1 MKVIRNKELRDHNSL
16 TSFYPQLLD
25 KLINRLPYPN
35 NIQALRPK
43 RLHQYHKYYL
53 KPWTKLSKCKNSLGA
68 SIKHYLNFFIVV
80 IHLDV

>member
-35 NIQALRPK
+35 NIQALRPEK
-43 RLHQYHKYYL
+43 
-53 KPWTKLSKCKNSLGA
+53 TA
-68 SIKHYLNFFIVV
+68 SIPQILPKTMDKI
-80 IHLDV
+80 IKM